1 MFVGRKK
8 ELQSLER
15 MFASDK
21 FEFFVIYGQR
31 RIGKTTLIS
40 EFIKDKKV
48 IFMTAKEVNDHL
60 NLTEFTRKIENAF
73 ELRTDTLHFNTW
85 ENAFVY
91 LSDSAKEDKLL
102 VVIDEYPY
110 AAIANKSLN
119 SMLQIAID
127 HHLKNTKIKLIL
139 SGSHVSFMEDKVMGS
154 KSPLYGRRTGMIQ
167 LKPFDYYDSGK
178 MLPSFSSEDKVKF
191 YSVLDGIP
199 YYLSLVDARS
209 SFEENISRMF
219 FETDG
224 ALFNEPDLLIKQE
237 FDTPARYNSII
248 EAVAKG
254 AQKSSQI
261 EQITG
266 IEKSPASAY
275 IRTLTDI
282 GFLAKEIPFGENPLK
297 SRKGK
302 YTLGNNMLRFWFTN
316 VSPHFSDIQLG
327 NGNIIFN
334 ERVLPMIDDYIGKS
348 AFETVCLSYLLR
360 LNSQSKL
367 PFLASKS
374 GKWWGNDP
382 VKRGQTDVDV
392 IVSDPNYS
400 NSIILGECK
409 WRTDIKEILEIEKL
423 QSKSILF
430 PEYALHYYFFF
441 FKGSFATQ
449 TRKHFAKTKN
459 LTLLELDDLFDMNYE

>member
-1 MFVGRKK
+1 MFIGRKK

-15 MFASDK
+15 MYTSDK

-48 IFMTAKEVNDHL
+48 IFMTAKEVNDYL

-73 ELRTDTLHFNTW
+73 ELRADTLHFNTW

-91 LSDSAKEDKLL
+91 LADNAKSDKLL

-127 HHLKNTKIKLIL
+127 HHLKNTPIKLIL

-178 MLPSFSSEDKVKF
+178 MLSSFSSEDKVKF

-209 SFEENISRMF
+209 SFEENICRLF

-224 ALFNEPDLLIKQE
+224 ALFNEPDLLIKQA
-237 FDTPARYNSII
+237 FDAPARYNSII

-302 YTLGNNMLRFWFTN
+302 YALGNNMLRFWFTN

-327 NGNIIFN
+327 NGKVVFR
-334 ERVLPMIDDYIGKS
+334 ERVLPLIDDYIGKS
-348 AFETVCLSYLLR
+348 AFEAVCLSYLLR
-360 LNSQSKL
+360 LNSQNRL

-382 VKRGQTDVDV
+382 VKREQTDVDV

-409 WRTDIKEILEIEKL
+409 WRTDIKEVSEIEKL
-423 QSKSILF
+423 MNKSILF
-430 PEYALHYYFFF
+430 PEYSSYYYFFF
-441 FKGSFATQ
+441 FKGSFAEQ
-449 TRKHFAKTKN
+449 TRKHFAQTKN
-459 LTLLELDDLFDMNYE
+459 LTLLELDELFDL

>member
-1 MFVGRKK
+1 MFVGREK

-15 MFASDK
+15 MYTSDK
-21 FEFFVIYGQR
+21 FEFFVICGQR

-48 IFMTAKEVNDHL
+48 IFMTAKEVNDYL
-60 NLTEFTRKIENAF
+60 NLTEFTRKIESTF
-73 ELRTDTLHFNTW
+73 ELRANTLHFDTW
-85 ENAFVY
+85 ENAFIY
-91 LSDSAKEDKLL
+91 LSDNAKNDKLL

-127 HHLKNTKIKLIL
+127 HHLKNTQIKLIL

-167 LKPFDYYDSGK
+167 LKPFDYYDSRK

-191 YSVLDGIP
+191 YGVLDGIP

-209 SFEENISRMF
+209 SFEENISRLF

-224 ALFNEPDLLIKQE
+224 ALFNEPELLIKQE

-248 EAVAKG
+248 EAVARG

-297 SRKGK
+297 SRKGN

-327 NGNIIFN
+327 NGNIIFM
-334 ERVLPMIDDYIGKS
+334 ERVLPLIDDYIGKS
-348 AFETVCLSYLLR
+348 VFETVCLSYLLR
-360 LNSQSKL
+360 LNSQNKL

-382 VKRGQTDVDV
+382 VKREQTDVDV
-392 IVSDPNYS
+392 IVADPNYS

-409 WRTDIKEILEIEKL
+409 WRTDIKEIPEIEKL
-423 QSKSILF
+423 QSKSALF
-430 PEYALHYYFFF
+430 PEYASHYYFFF
-441 FKGSFATQ
+441 FKGSFAAQ
-449 TRKHFAKTKN
+449 TKKHFAQTKN
-459 LTLLELDDLFDMNYE
+459 LTLLELNELFD